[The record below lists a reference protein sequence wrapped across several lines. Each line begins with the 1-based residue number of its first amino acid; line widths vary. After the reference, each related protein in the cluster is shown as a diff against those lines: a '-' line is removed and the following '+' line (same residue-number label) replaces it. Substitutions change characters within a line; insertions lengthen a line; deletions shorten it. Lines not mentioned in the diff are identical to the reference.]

1 MLARGKTREP
11 AMLRGA
17 TLLLLTVATSGA
29 AFGADIAEGDA
40 RYAPRRHYARPVPVD
55 EDRLFTP
62 ADGTIPYIPPLVG
75 RPFLPG
81 AAALPGYYGSTHSYD
96 YQGPYYGGPQVRYWN
111 RLPYACGIYG
121 YC

>member
-1 MLARGKTREP
+1 MLRWAIPLLLAIAAIEP
-11 AMLRGA
+11 AVGADVAERGA
-17 TLLLLTVATSGA
+17 LYPS
-29 AFGADIAEGDA
+29 
-40 RYAPRRHYARPVPVD
+40 RRLYVRPLPPPD

-62 ADGTIPYIPPLVG
+62 ADGTILYIPPLIG
-75 RPFLPG
+75 TPFLPG
-81 AAALPGYYGSTHSYD
+81 SSTLPGYYGSSHSYD